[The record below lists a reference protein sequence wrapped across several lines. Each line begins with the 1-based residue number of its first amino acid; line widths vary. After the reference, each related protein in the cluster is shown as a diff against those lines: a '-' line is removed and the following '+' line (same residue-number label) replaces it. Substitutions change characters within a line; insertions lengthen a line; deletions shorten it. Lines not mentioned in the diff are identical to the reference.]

1 MNYVRRCVEAL
12 GFLVVA
18 ACGNV
23 SSDAGPRDAPDGASC
38 TADVACTT
46 NPGAPCVTGK
56 TTCAGGPRCVDDMAV
71 ADGTSCGSG
80 QCVLGGCLAP
90 ATIAM
95 DIDLSTTAVSAGRA
109 CAEAPSYSVTSV
121 PSGSS
126 VTVATVPTG
135 DCLVAGDEVMLINL
149 QGARGMTANVGNWE
163 LLRVASVAG
172 ALITFTSVRT
182 RFYGATAGGDDSIG
196 TAAGSQKVAVV
207 RVPRLGATSIAAG
220 KKVTTAGWDGIKG
233 GVLAIR
239 AARLV
244 IGGTIDVSGA
254 GYRPGRWSQS
264 ASACTVNVTTEGG
277 ESIGGPPAAST
288 LHNAGGAGGIAAAQG
303 PSFIASTPMSS
314 TPGHATAGSLGFN
327 ANGRNLGEPGA
338 VYGHADASTLTLGS
352 GSSGN
357 LTCSDTGDPN
367 GQLVGGGIP
376 GAGIVAVFAGDVIV
390 SGGAIVATPSDAAR
404 DVASSGGYVYLRAA
418 NVDLGTGRV
427 TARGAIA
434 HGQAATAGLSN
445 PAGNGYV
452 VVHASGTVAGTSDPA
467 ASRP

>member
-1 MNYVRRCVEAL
+1 MNCARRLAGAF
-12 GFLVVA
+12 GFVLVA

-23 SSDAGPRDAPDGASC
+23 AGDAGPRDAPDGTSC
-38 TADVACTT
+38 TDGVACAT

-56 TTCAGGPRCVDDMAV
+56 TTCTGGPRCIDDV
-71 ADGTSCGSG
+71 AASDGTSCGSG

-90 ATIAM
+90 ATIAA
-95 DIDLSTTAVSAGRA
+95 DVDLSTTAVSAGRA
-109 CAEAPSYSVTSV
+109 CAESPSYSVTSV
-121 PSGSS
+121 PSGAS

-149 QGARGMTANVGNWE
+149 QGTRGMTANVGNWE

-172 ALITFTSVRT
+172 ALITFTSART

-207 RVPRLGATSIAAG
+207 RVPRLGATSIASG
-220 KKVTTAGWDGIKG
+220 KKVTTAAWDGVKG

-244 IGGTIDVSGA
+244 ISGTIDVSAA

-264 ASACTVNVTTEGG
+264 ASACAVNVTTEGG
-277 ESIGGPPAAST
+277 ESISGPSAAST
-288 LHNAGGAGGIAAAQG
+288 LHNAGGAGGIGAAQG
-303 PSFIASTPMSS
+303 PSFVASTPMSS
-314 TPGHATAGSLGFN
+314 TPGHATAGHPGLN
-327 ANGRNLGEPGA
+327 ANGRDLGEPGA
-338 VYGHADASTLTLGS
+338 VYGSADASTLTLGS

-357 LTCSDTGDPN
+357 LTCSGTGDPN
-367 GQLVGGGIP
+367 GQLVGGGTP
-376 GAGIVAVFAGDVIV
+376 GAGIVAIFAGDIVV

-404 DVASSGGYVYLRAA
+404 DIASSGGYVYLRAA
-418 NVDLGTGRV
+418 NVDLGAGLV

-434 HGQAATAGLSN
+434 HGQSATAGLTN